1 MPDLICIDFWNTLV
15 RATSNGEIRR
25 KVRHDALARLAVA
38 YDKTITEQMVQEA
51 NKLASERFDEIW
63 YGQQRTPTT
72 LELVQII
79 MDHLN
84 LQPSREELQD
94 LVIAYQDSL
103 MAGPPETVAGIH
115 DALDEL
121 SRMAPLAIISDT
133 MYSPGRVL
141 RAFLQEQGLGQFFSF
156 YVFSDETGVS
166 KPHPKA
172 YNTALEYAKADPARS
187 WHIGDIQK
195 TDILGAKGVGMKA
208 ILFTGLS
215 DKDRNE
221 NTADFVCNTW
231 DEVVDVFR
239 LKSEV

>member
-25 KVRHDALARLAVA
+25 RVRHDALARLAAA
-38 YDKTITEQMVQEA
+38 YDKRITEQLVQKA
-51 NKLASERFDEIW
+51 NTLASERFDEIW
-63 YGQQRTPTT
+63 YGEQRTPTT

-84 LQPSREELQD
+84 LQPTREELQD
-94 LVIAYQDSL
+94 LVVAYQDSL
-103 MAGPPETVAGIH
+103 LAGPPELVNGIH
-115 DALDEL
+115 EALGEL
-121 SRMAPLAIISDT
+121 SRMAPLTIISDT

-141 RAFLQEQGLGQFFSF
+141 RAFLEEKGLGQFFSF

-172 YNTALEYAKADPARS
+172 YRTALEYAKADPARS

-195 TDILGAKGVGMKA
+195 TDILGAKGVGMNA

-215 DKDRNE
+215 DNDRNE
-221 NTADFVCNTW
+221 NTADYVCDSW
-231 DEVVDVFR
+231 EEVVDVFHQN
-239 LKSEV
+239 S

>member
-38 YDKTITEQMVQEA
+38 YDKTITEQLVQEA
-51 NKLASERFDEIW
+51 NTLASGRFDEIW
-63 YGQQRTPTT
+63 YGEQRTPTT

-94 LVIAYQDSL
+94 LVVAYQDSL
-103 MAGPPETVAGIH
+103 MAGPPELVAGIH
-115 DALDEL
+115 EALGEL
-121 SRMAPLAIISDT
+121 SRIAPLTIISDT

-141 RAFLQEQGLGQFFSF
+141 RAFLEEKGLGRFFSF

-172 YNTALEYAKADPARS
+172 YRTALEYAKADPARS
-187 WHIGDIQK
+187 WHVGDIQK

-215 DKDRNE
+215 DKDRDE
-221 NTADFVCNTW
+221 NTADHVCDTW
-231 DEVVDVFR
+231 EEVVDVFR
-239 LKSEV
+239 QNS